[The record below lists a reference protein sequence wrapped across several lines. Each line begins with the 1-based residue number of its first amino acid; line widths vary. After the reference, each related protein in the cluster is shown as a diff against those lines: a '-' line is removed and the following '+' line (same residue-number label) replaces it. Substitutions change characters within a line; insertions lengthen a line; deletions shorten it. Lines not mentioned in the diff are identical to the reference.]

1 MVEDIVNLEWGFFQQ
16 VHHID
21 GRASCQDDFETFY
34 LQRKSQFEAFD
45 EDVQKAC
52 LRDLEVAKQVGRN
65 PVMEKYAYMM
75 ESTDPQYYQQIQDSL
90 PEVDQQKRDLIDAIC
105 EMEVT
110 MREDMNQKYPYL
122 LSQARLTH
130 SYQDEKDDTS
140 FETYLRGE
148 LMTYSDETLY
158 LYGQMVVNMVKNGE
172 NLIENILLHTVKAY
186 GYSSLEEANNFMKDS
201 EKR

>member
-1 MVEDIVNLEWGFFQQ
+1 MVEDIVNLEWEFFQQ

-52 LRDLEVAKQVGRN
+52 LLDLEVAKQVGRN

>member
-1 MVEDIVNLEWGFFQQ
+1 MVEDIVNLEWEFFQQ

-158 LYGQMVVNMVKNGE
+158 LYGQMVVNMVKNSE

>member
-1 MVEDIVNLEWGFFQQ
+1 MVEDIVNLEWEFFQQ

-75 ESTDPQYYQQIQDSL
+75 ESTDSQYYQQIQDSL

>member
-1 MVEDIVNLEWGFFQQ
+1 MVEDIVNLEWEFFQQ

>member
-1 MVEDIVNLEWGFFQQ
+1 MVDEIVQLEWDFFQQ

-34 LQRKSQFEAFD
+34 LQRKSQFVAFD

-90 PEVDQQKRDLIDAIC
+90 PEVDQQKRDLINAIC

>member
-1 MVEDIVNLEWGFFQQ
+1 MVEDIVRLEWDFFQQ

-45 EDVQKAC
+45 EKVQKAC
-52 LRDLEVAKQVGRN
+52 LRDLKEAQQIGRN

-75 ESTDPQYYQQIQDSL
+75 ESTDPQYYQQIKDSL
-90 PEVDQQKRDLIDAIC
+90 PEVDEQKRHLIDAIC
-105 EMEVT
+105 KIEVS

-122 LSQARLTH
+122 LAQARLTH

-158 LYGQMVVNMVKNGE
+158 LYGQMLVDMVKKDE
-172 NLIENILLHTVKAY
+172 NLIENILFQTVKAY
-186 GYSSLEEANNFMKDS
+186 GYSSLEEANNFMMES

>member
-1 MVEDIVNLEWGFFQQ
+1 MVEDIVNLEWEFFQQ

-52 LRDLEVAKQVGRN
+52 LRDLEVAKQVGGN